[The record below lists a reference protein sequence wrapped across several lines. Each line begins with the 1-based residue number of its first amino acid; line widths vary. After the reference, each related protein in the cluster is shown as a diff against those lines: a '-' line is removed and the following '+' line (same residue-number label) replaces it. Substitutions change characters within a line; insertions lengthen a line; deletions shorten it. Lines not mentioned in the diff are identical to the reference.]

1 MTSDDFARWL
11 RAQPSLT
18 GSAPALDT
26 ADLPDDPDDLFRA
39 WITAAADAGV
49 PEPHAATLATAD
61 ADGLPDARTLILKDV
76 SPRGWAFASTRSS
89 AKGAQLA
96 ANRAAALAFWWQ
108 PIVWAVRVRGS
119 VEEAT
124 AEESAADLAA
134 FPPRLAPTSTR
145 ATGCCGGSDRCTWSS
160 GRARPTGGTRGSCS
174 TASARRGRDAAPPAK
189 GRPRRRDRRGSRPHR
204 AARAPCPSW
213 SRDVSISANA
223 GSSSYDFIF
232 ATRKTMSA

>member
-26 ADLPDDPDDLFRA
+26 TAIPDDPDDLFRE

-49 PEPHAATLATAD
+49 PEPHAATLATVD

-96 ANRAAALAFWWQ
+96 AKQAAALAFWWQ
-108 PIVWAVRVRGS
+108 PIVRAVRVRGT

-124 AEESAADLAA
+124 AEENEADLAA
-134 FPPRLAPTSTR
+134 R
-145 ATGCCGGSDRCTWSS
+145 
-160 GRARPTGGTRGSCS
+160 
-174 TASARRGRDAAPPAK
+174 SA
-189 GRPRRRDRRGSRPHR
+189 
-204 AARAPCPSW
+204 AARA
-213 SRDVSISANA
+213 DVDPGDWVLWRIRPVHVEFWQGSPDRRHARILFDRVGETWTRRGAA
-223 GSSSYDFIF
+223 GEGTTSSE
-232 ATRKTMSA
+232 